1 MCYYMDIV
9 LQYPYQYQ
17 ESSLLWSFSTF
28 LTSIFTKI
36 KFIINYP
43 YTLRKKYT
51 IIQEK
56 NKAMDDAMRVHE
68 TEMNKVKPEYSNVLS
83 IKNTTID
90 MLKTTFYQ
98 VIDALNINKIT
109 EAILKVLLR
118 VTMLDLFRRNNNNN
132 TLKNEIAELK
142 EACSKL
148 TIAYSKLRDENNEAE
163 AKYRLNTDKL
173 NTEYYNIRQLLNN
186 TTIEKEDLQVN
197 IAKLNKANESLTQL
211 IDNNHKDITKYY
223 NELNKFTKQYA
234 FIKDLASTESDYL
247 VMLTQWDKEQ
257 EQLNKLI
264 SENESAIAAI
274 YSKLTD
280 PMDKHEY
287 ETNEAN
293 RKKLI
298 ADTKAYGN
306 KRLENIKCM
315 IEIHKKMTLNCTE
328 LNDEYKKYESNLL
341 KLQDNMKTLL
351 LQSNSSFL
359 DESNKNTSTTSNTS
373 VLDRIT
379 SEDLVP
385 QKSGNNPSRRSS
397 TEKNNKAALDTNDP
411 RLIQDCN
418 TVYKYKRGA
427 IPKGEDISNRLPVIK
442 GHVIDMLE
450 KTISTGTPQ
459 HSEPVSHKDSS
470 GGLSITESQIL
481 QVDKNPITEIII
493 KKNDPLLT
501 NISQE
506 MDHTHLATSPA
517 LSEVLP
523 IIKNV
528 NHV

>member
-43 YTLRKKYT
+43 YTLRKK

-56 NKAMDDAMRVHE
+56 NNATYDGTRVHE
-68 TEMNKVKPEYSNVLS
+68 TEMNKVKAEYSNILS

-90 MLKTTFYQ
+90 MLRTTFYQ
-98 VIDALNINKIT
+98 VIDALNISKIT
-109 EAILKVLLR
+109 EAILKALLR
-118 VTMLDLFRRNNNNN
+118 VTTLDLFRRNNNNN

-142 EACSKL
+142 NACSKL
-148 TIAYSKLRDENNEAE
+148 KYENNDAE
-163 AKYRLNTDKL
+163 AKYNLLSLNMDKL
-173 NTEYYNIRQLLNN
+173 GTEYYEIRQLLNN
-186 TTIEKEDLQVN
+186 TIIEKENLQLN
-197 IAKLNKANESLTQL
+197 IAKLNKENDSLTQL

-223 NELNKFTKQYA
+223 NELTKFTKQYA

-247 VMLTQWDKEQ
+247 VMLTQWDKEH

-280 PMDKHEY
+280 HMDKHEY

-306 KRLENIKCM
+306 RRLENIKCM
-315 IEIHKKMTLNCTE
+315 IEVHKKMTLNCTE
-328 LNDEYKKYESNLL
+328 LNDEYKEYESKLL

-351 LQSNSSFL
+351 PQSNSSFL

-373 VLDRIT
+373 VLDRIK

-411 RLIQDCN
+411 RLIQDFN
-418 TVYKYKRGA
+418 TVYKRRA
-427 IPKGEDISNRLPVIK
+427 IPKRDDISNPLPVSDIIK
-442 GHVIDMLE
+442 EHVIDVRT

-459 HSEPVSHKDSS
+459 HSESLSQKDSYD
-470 GGLSITESQIL
+470 GLSITTSQIL
-481 QVDKNPITEIII
+481 QVNKEPIKEVII
-493 KKNDPLLT
+493 KKDDPLLT

-517 LSEVLP
+517 LLEVLP

>member
-1 MCYYMDIV
+1 MY
-9 LQYPYQYQ
+9 
-17 ESSLLWSFSTF
+17 
-28 LTSIFTKI
+28 
-36 KFIINYP
+36 
-43 YTLRKKYT
+43 
-51 IIQEK
+51 
-56 NKAMDDAMRVHE
+56 DAMRVHE
-68 TEMNKVKPEYSNVLS
+68 TEMNKVKAEYTNVLS
-83 IKNTTID
+83 VKKTTID

-98 VIDALNINKIT
+98 VIDALNISKIT
-109 EAILKVLLR
+109 EAIFKALLR
-118 VTMLDLFRRNNNNN
+118 VTTLDLFRRNNNNN

-142 EACSKL
+142 RACSLL
-148 TIAYSKLRDENNEAE
+148 T
-163 AKYRLNTDKL
+163 LNMDKL
-173 NTEYYNIRQLLNN
+173 GREYYEIRQLLNN
-186 TTIEKEDLQVN
+186 TTIEKENLQVN
-197 IAKLNKANESLTQL
+197 IAKLNKENDSLTQL
-211 IDNNHKDITKYY
+211 IDNHKDITKYY

-247 VMLTQWDKEQ
+247 VMLTQWDKEH

-315 IEIHKKMTLNCTE
+315 IEIHKKMTLNCTK

-411 RLIQDCN
+411 RLIQDFN
-418 TVYKYKRGA
+418 TVCKYKRGA
-427 IPKGEDISNRLPVIK
+427 MPKREDISNPLPVSDIIK
-442 GHVIDMLE
+442 EHVIDVRT

-459 HSEPVSHKDSS
+459 HSESLSQKDSYD
-470 GGLSITESQIL
+470 GLSITTSQIL
-481 QVDKNPITEIII
+481 QVNKEPIKEVII
-493 KKNDPLLT
+493 KKDDPLLT

-517 LSEVLP
+517 LLEVLP

-528 NHV
+528 NNV